1 MIVVISTAL
10 AACSGTPH
18 RATVVAAAPPQPAAI
33 ASGAANDAPATA
45 PAQTAASAEKVD
57 PNLVKAGYSVVR
69 RNDQI
74 LYCRTEVITGQRIG
88 TRICLTAAQIQS
100 EKQNVTKA
108 RDLMNQSNYS
118 CMGTACSN

>member
-1 MIVVISTAL
+1 MT
-10 AACSGTPH
+10 
-18 RATVVAAAPPQPAAI
+18 
-33 ASGAANDAPATA
+33 
-45 PAQTAASAEKVD
+45 ASAEKVD

-74 LYCRTEVITGQRIG
+74 LYCRTEIVTGQRIG

-108 RDLMNQSNYS
+108 KDLMNQSNYS
-118 CMGTACSN
+118 CMGNACSN